1 MSGNIK
7 TIRFDLDEAAELQN
21 AKIDVVLD
29 HVSELLLE
37 FFKDGKYSYFEYKED
52 KIAIPDTNRQYK
64 GKMKKFLSD
73 LSGSTSFVSEAFLS
87 MFHFMYNVDEGFQNQ
102 LIKQKRELRKKNKSL
117 QEEINEIK
125 KDIEKEVQTRVNNE
139 AESRVQDMYGELKED
154 YQKAIERNQ
163 NYFQHIKMLEQQ
175 IEDLRDNKSQDESE
189 LKTEIC
195 HRDMEILELK
205 EELNNLKK
213 KKPVGRPK
221 VLSEKEKKEIKIKK
235 KMAELQKQLD
245 EVNSAEE
252 SETSSDDE

>member
-102 LIKQKRELRKKNKSL
+102 LIKQKRELRKQNKSL
-117 QEEINEIK
+117 QEEMNEIK

>member
-102 LIKQKRELRKKNKSL
+102 LIKQKRELRKQNKSL
-117 QEEINEIK
+117 QEEMNEIK

-163 NYFQHIKMLEQQ
+163 NYFQHVTMLEQQ